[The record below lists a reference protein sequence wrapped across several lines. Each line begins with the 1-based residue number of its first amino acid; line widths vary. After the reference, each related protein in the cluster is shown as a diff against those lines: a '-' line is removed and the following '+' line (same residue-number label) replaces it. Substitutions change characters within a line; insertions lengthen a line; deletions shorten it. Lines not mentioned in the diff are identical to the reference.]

1 MLLIGYFHLKDSKSE
16 SCLLGGIPLV
26 FLGGKAYVLVG
37 IVLEVWLILSLFPLT
52 SSREGV
58 PTFSLGGD
66 EDKLGR
72 SLFIDWVGIESSC
85 VVTQVESSGKVT
97 GIWRLIGRLSSVS
110 WFSQLVSQLLL
121 IEDGF

>member
-1 MLLIGYFHLKDSKSE
+1 MQIIALIKG
-16 SCLLGGIPLV
+16 
-26 FLGGKAYVLVG
+26 
-37 IVLEVWLILSLFPLT
+37 T
-52 SSREGV
+52 
-58 PTFSLGGD
+58 PTFSLGMD
-66 EDKLGR
+66 EDNVGGLF
-72 SLFIDWVGIESSC
+72 FIDWVGIESSC